1 MKLKI
6 LLTALICVWGANN
19 FLLAESLTNSTLSA
33 VSTKVSQKKNTK
45 EKKAEN
51 ATDIPGR
58 EEAKKLL
65 HATDNLEQDS
75 DAPLVVNGDKI
86 EYSKDTN
93 LVIIEGRVV
102 VVEGESVLTCDK
114 ATVNTATNDAHA
126 EGNVILKDK
135 NGTIKAKS
143 CDYNFKTKTGEAF
156 DATLAYPPY
165 YGQGKIIK
173 KVSENEIQV
182 KNGYFTTCDKD
193 DHPHYRMQSRLL
205 EMFPGDKV
213 TARAT
218 TFRAAN
224 TPIIYLPKFTQ
235 NLKDD
240 RMHVQV
246 TPGKSKDWG
255 LFILTSW
262 RYDLLQ
268 NSGGRINLDYREKQD
283 LAWGIDNYYDTKTY
297 GKGYFKTYYMNQRN
311 LGRKRLYYNFL
322 NGVPPGNTTYKE
334 RYRIQWR
341 HKWEMDKN
349 TYWLAEYHKIT
360 DTKLIKDYFLR
371 EYEKDSQ
378 PVSYI
383 FYNHI
388 LPDSSHLTVLNQ
400 KRTNR
405 IFTETEKL
413 PEIKYDKPTTRILNT
428 PLYFSNNST
437 YVSFNKKFSTV
448 PLPTE
453 DDDSNQKL
461 DNYTRLSLPFKLA
474 FLELN
479 PYAGNRETYYRR
491 IAGREVGIFRE
502 IWDSGI
508 NLTTRFYRIFNLDAD
523 IWGMEFNKLRHIIS
537 PNIGY
542 SYVHP
547 PSANSSKLIDIDSIG
562 EANQIDLSLEN
573 KLQTKRRNK
582 TVDFLRFIASTN
594 YFFNTEG
601 TVRHWNPNLN
611 FDLEAQP
618 YAWLRYESDAIFNQH
633 RGFFSAANFDL
644 KASGKVVSL
653 GGGYRY
659 EKESSS
665 QMTGEILFNLIKG
678 WSFKIYQRLQ
688 FKGSSLLKEQDY
700 VVSKELHC
708 WVLDIKYN
716 VLREKGETIW
726 IALRLKAFPEMAIDY
741 GQNYHEPKPNSQ
753 GYFGGKSSD

>member
-6 LLTALICVWGANN
+6 ILIGLICVWGANK
-19 FLLAESLTNSTLSA
+19 FLLAEAPINST
-33 VSTKVSQKKNTK
+33 VSTISTKASQKKDIQ
-45 EKKAEN
+45 EKKTKNTA
-51 ATDIPGR
+51 DIPET
-58 EEAKKLL
+58 EETKKIP
-65 HATDNLEQDS
+65 AITDSLKQDS
-75 DAPLVVNGDKI
+75 NAPIMVNGDKI

-93 LVIIEGRVV
+93 VV
-102 VVEGESVLTCDK
+102 VVEGNVVVTKGDSVHTCDK
-114 ATVNTATNDAHA
+114 APDNTSTNDAHA
-126 EGNVILKDK
+126 EGKVILKDK

-143 CDYNFKTKTGEAF
+143 CDFNFKTKTGQAY

-182 KNGYFTTCDKD
+182 KNGYFTTCDHEG
-193 DHPHYRMQSRLL
+193 HPHYRMQSRLL

-218 TFRAAN
+218 TFRVAN

-240 RMHVQV
+240 KMHVQV
-246 TPGKSKDWG
+246 TPGKSRDWG
-255 LFILTSW
+255 LFILTAW
-262 RYDLLQ
+262 RYDFLA
-268 NSGGRINLDYREKQD
+268 NSGGRINLDYRERRG
-283 LAWGIDNYYDTKTY
+283 LAGGIDNYYDTKTY
-297 GKGYFKTYYMNQRN
+297 GKGYFKTYYMDQRN
-311 LGRKRLYYNFL
+311 LARRHLYYNFI

-334 RYRIQWR
+334 RYRVQWR
-341 HKWEMDKN
+341 HKWEADKN

-360 DTKLIKDYFLR
+360 DTKLIKDYFFR
-371 EYEKDSQ
+371 EYEKDSH

-383 FYNHI
+383 FYNH
-388 LPDSSHLTVLNQ
+388 LMPDSSNFSVLNQ

-413 PEIKYDKPTTRILNT
+413 PEIKYDKPNTQILDT
-428 PLYFSNNST
+428 PLYLSNNST

-448 PLPTE
+448 PAPTE
-453 DDDSNQKL
+453 EDASNQKL

-491 IAGREVGIFRE
+491 IAGREVGLFRE

-508 NLTTRFYRIFNLDAD
+508 NLTTRFYRIFDVDAD

-542 SYVHP
+542 SYIHP
-547 PSANSSKLIDIDSIG
+547 PTAGSSKLIDIDSIG
-562 EANQIDLSLEN
+562 EANQMDFSLEN

-582 TVDFLRFIASTN
+582 TVDFLRLLASAN
-594 YFFNTEG
+594 YLFNTEG
-601 TVRHWNPNLN
+601 TVRHWNPNLI
-611 FDLEAQP
+611 FDLEALP
-618 YAWLRYESDAIFNQH
+618 YNWLRYESDAIFNQH
-633 RGFFSAANFDL
+633 RGYFTAANFDL

-700 VVSKELHC
+700 CLSKELHC
-708 WVLDIKYN
+708 WILDIKYN
-716 VLREKGETIW
+716 VLRERGETIW
-726 IALRLKAFPEMAIDY
+726 IALRLKAFPGMSVDY
-741 GQNYHEPKPNSQ
+741 GQNYHEPKSNSQ
-753 GYFGGKSSD
+753 GYPGGKSSD